1 MARRD
6 DSAPRY
12 AIITGAAAG
21 LGQALAVRLAR
32 ERYHLALA
40 DLDVDA
46 TQATAQLVEQAGGS
60 CQIEPLDVRKLDEW
74 ESLIERLR
82 GEWPRLDLL
91 VNNAGVLAAGM
102 ACDLPSAEW
111 QRVIDTNLWGVIHG
125 CRAAHPWLREH
136 PQGAQ
141 VLNIASI
148 AGLVHWPGSAAYS
161 VSKAGVVALSET
173 LAMEWAADR
182 IHLTLA
188 CPGFFRSQLLSH
200 GTFSDPNIQAAAE
213 RITARA
219 TITADD
225 VAAAA
230 LRALAKR
237 QFYVVLPRR
246 ARVFWRIRRCFPALV
261 RFLFQRQFLGELV
274 DDE

>member
-1 MARRD
+1 MARRV

-32 ERYHLALA
+32 DGYHLALA
-40 DLDVDA
+40 DVDPEA
-46 TQATAQLVEQAGGS
+46 AQETAQLVEQAGGS
-60 CQIEPLDVRKLDEW
+60 CQIERLDVRSLEEW

-82 GEWPRLDLL
+82 GAWPRLDLL
-91 VNNAGVLAAGM
+91 VNNAGVLAAGL
-102 ACDLPSAEW
+102 AVELSQEDW

-125 CRAAHPWLREH
+125 CRVAHAWLREH

-188 CPGFFRSQLLSH
+188 CPGFFRSQLLSR
-200 GTFSDPNIQAAAE
+200 GTFSDPQIQAAAE
-213 RITARA
+213 RITARS

-246 ARVFWRIRRCFPALV
+246 ARVFWRLRRWFPSLV
-261 RFLFQRQFLGELV
+261 RFLFQRQFLAELV